1 MKLKK
6 NNSGYLF
13 YLLLV
18 CFIIGSLAWDIFG
31 KIMLKAGI
39 DLSLTTPP
47 IGIDL
52 DVLKLMVRVNPGSFI
67 GLVAGIIIFRGI

>member
-6 NNSGYLF
+6 NNSRYFF

-18 CFIIGSLAWDIFG
+18 CFVIGSLAWEIFE
-31 KIMLKAGI
+31 KIMFKTGI
-39 DLSLTTPP
+39 DVSLTTPP

-52 DVLKLMVRVNPGSFI
+52 DVLKLMVKVNPGSFI
-67 GLVAGIIIFRGI
+67 GLVAGIIIFRGL